1 LLKEEARK
9 KEAELAGLRGHL
21 AQSASA
27 KAGLEAK
34 LLTVQTAVR
43 ALRTDFGR
51 LMGHMEKR
59 KSECVNV
66 QEHHRCLGIR
76 NTPLH
81 KVLTYKEYRAVS
93 GVFRTLDPPIPS
105 PPSECVLPPQK

>member
-1 LLKEEARK
+1 MLKEEGRK

-34 LLTVQTAVR
+34 LLTVQTTMR

-51 LMGHMEKR
+51 LMGHMEKK
-59 KSECVNV
+59 KSECVKM
-66 QEHHRCLGIR
+66 QEHHRCLGNGALHSTKYLHIR
-76 NTPLH
+76 ST
-81 KVLTYKEYRAVS
+81 E
-93 GVFRTLDPPIPS
+93 
-105 PPSECVLPPQK
+105 Q